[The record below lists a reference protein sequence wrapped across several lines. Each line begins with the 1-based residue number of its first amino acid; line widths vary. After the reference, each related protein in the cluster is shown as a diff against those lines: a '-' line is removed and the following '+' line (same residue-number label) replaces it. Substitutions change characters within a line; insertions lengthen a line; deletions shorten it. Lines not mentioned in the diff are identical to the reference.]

1 MISTRLRMLLPICRI
16 ISLILLTSALC
27 GRCAAAGKPN
37 VVLVTLESVR
47 ADRTGITGSK
57 PRMPNLAALAKQ
69 AIVFENAY
77 SQAPLTV
84 SSHATMLSGTYPQT
98 HGASE
103 LGSSISPAV
112 PWIPDLLHG
121 RGYRTAAFVGSIL
134 LDPRNGFAPGFNR
147 GFGFYDAGFDQ
158 RQPHGT
164 RPASTYRSGAQVVAR
179 ATPWIIR
186 NAKEPFFLWVH
197 LNDAGA
203 RSAASY
209 DRGISAADAALGKLI
224 SALRAQNLYDN
235 CVIVVAADH
244 GESLGAHGE
253 DTHGVFLYD
262 ETTHVPLLVKL
273 PQNQMPGKRVKGRV
287 RLLDVAPTI
296 LEAAGLP
303 VPSQMQGQSLL
314 RIARLSPDTDQSA
327 YARSDLP
334 QQAFGWSS
342 LESWRSGK
350 YLYIRAPKPELYDL
364 SADPTAAR
372 NLAQT
377 SKAIL
382 ETMATQLAAFDS
394 HFGGAKAAAGG
405 LSSSEMEKLASLG
418 YVGLQ
423 KSGSGAD
430 TVVSGVD
437 PKDSI
442 AIANKTLNAMLL
454 LQQGQADK
462 AITAFRQVVVVQPN
476 IYLAQFGLGS
486 ALAGQQHYKEALEH
500 LHRAIEVRPDS
511 GWAQYQMGLC
521 LMQTGDF
528 KTSAIHLE
536 IATGR
541 LPAFPAAHT
550 ALAQAYERLGRKEEA
565 ARERAK
571 ASKPGATE

>member
-1 MISTRLRMLLPICRI
+1 MSRRLRLLLPICRI

-27 GRCAAAGKPN
+27 GRCAAASKPS

-47 ADRTGITGSK
+47 ADRTGITGPK
-57 PRMPNLAALAKQ
+57 PSMPNLAAFAKQ
-69 AIVFENAY
+69 AIVFENTYA
-77 SQAPLTV
+77 QAPLTV

-103 LGSSISPAV
+103 LGSSISPGI
-112 PWIPDLLHG
+112 PWVPDLLHG

-147 GFGFYDAGFDQ
+147 GFGLYDAGFDQ
-158 RQPHGT
+158 LQPQGS
-164 RPASTYRSGAQVVAR
+164 RPASTHRSGAQVVAR
-179 ATPWIIR
+179 ATPWVIR

-197 LNDAGA
+197 LNDADGH
-203 RSAASY
+203 SAASY
-209 DRGISAADAALGKLI
+209 DRAISAADAALGKLI
-224 SALRAQNLYDN
+224 SFLRAQNLYDN

-244 GESLGAHGE
+244 GESMGAHGE

-262 ETTHVPLLVKL
+262 ETTHVPLLVKV
-273 PQNQMPGKRVKGRV
+273 PQNQMAGKRVKGRV
-287 RLLDVAPTI
+287 RLVDIAPTI
-296 LEAAGLP
+296 LEAAAVP

-314 RIARLSPDTDQSA
+314 RIAKLSPDADQSA

-364 SADPTAAR
+364 SADPTATR

-377 SKAIL
+377 SKAIVA
-382 ETMATQLAAFDS
+382 TMATQLAAFDR
-394 HFGGAKAAAGG
+394 HFGEAKAAAGG

-423 KSGSGAD
+423 KSGSGAN
-430 TVVSGVD
+430 TAVSGVD

-442 AIANKTLNAMLL
+442 ALANKTLNAMLL
-454 LQQGQADK
+454 LQQGQAEK
-462 AITAFRQVVVVQPN
+462 AIIAFRQVVAGQPN
-476 IYLAQFGLGS
+476 IYLAQYGLGS
-486 ALAGQQHYKEALEH
+486 ALARQQQYKEAIEH

-511 GWAQYQMGLC
+511 GWAQYEMGVC
-521 LMQTGDF
+521 LMKAGDF
-528 KTSAIHLE
+528 KISAIHLE
-536 IATGR
+536 IASGR
-541 LPAFPAAHT
+541 LAAFPAAHT
-550 ALAQAYERLGRKEEA
+550 ALAQVYERLGRKEEA
-565 ARERAK
+565 GREHAK
-571 ASKPGATE
+571 ASKLGAME